1 MMQNLNLMFGSQVE
15 KSMGITL
22 LTSFFMRFI
31 AELKQLHQYDLKQMG
46 LPPFFKVQR
55 NRGCYHS
62 HAPAWECS
70 VRRSSVVTAKP

>member
-22 LTSFFMRFI
+22 LTSLFMRFI

-46 LPPFFKVQR
+46 LPPFLCRDK
-55 NRGCYHS
+55 
-62 HAPAWECS
+62 
-70 VRRSSVVTAKP
+70 RSSLGARSSSMINW

>member
-46 LPPFFKVQR
+46 LTLFSDPELVII
-55 NRGCYHS
+55 NR
-62 HAPAWECS
+62 
-70 VRRSSVVTAKP
+70 V